1 MMANEDGAWSMPATL
16 PSIMHVLSFDF
27 HNTLYQV
34 VVFTVFNL
42 SWVRVRLVIVV
53 QSLNCV
59 WLLAT
64 QWTAAYPQASLSFTI
79 FPNLLK
85 LMSIES
91 VMPSDHL
98 RFPPSPSAFNLSQHQ
113 GLSQWVSPLHQV
125 AKVLEVQLQY
135 QSFQWLFRLDFLQ
148 DWLVW
153 SPCCPR
159 DSQESSPASQFE
171 SINSLAL
178 SRLYGPTLTSIRDY
192 WKNHRFDYMD
202 LCRQSGV
209 SPF

>member
-1 MMANEDGAWSMPATL
+1 MLWTQGYRRSQECWSVCALHASWYLIGMLMMMANEDGAWSMPATL

-113 GLSQWVSPLHQV
+113 GLSQWVSSSHQV
-125 AKVLEVQLQY
+125 AKALELQLQH
-135 QSFQWLFRLDFLQ
+135 QSFQWTFRVDFL
-148 DWLVW
+148 
-153 SPCCPR
+153 
-159 DSQESSPASQFE
+159 
-171 SINSLAL
+171 
-178 SRLYGPTLTSIRDY
+178 
-192 WKNHRFDYMD
+192 
-202 LCRQSGV
+202 
-209 SPF
+209 